1 MAKIK
6 RFFILQ
12 TPIPKLEKNGFETH
26 FPEHCVNVGLGAT
39 VGQCDSSII
48 LSFGFLVHL
57 LGRNG
62 SQAERGRIFLLTPWA
77 MGYNPINNDVDTVG
91 DTFRFSCVSF
101 TSQRLSMICFSP
113 SALQQLRNAGS
124 VPGQIG
130 FSGIL

>member
-6 RFFILQ
+6 RFFILE
-12 TPIPKLEKNGFETH
+12 TPIPKLEKNGFEID
-26 FPEHCVNVGLGAT
+26 FPEHFVDVGLGAT

-57 LGRNG
+57 LSRNG
-62 SQAERGRIFLLTPWA
+62 SQAERGRIFLLTPRA

-91 DTFRFSCVSF
+91 DIFRFSCVSF
-101 TSQRLSMICFSP
+101 TSQRVSMICFSP
-113 SALQQLRNAGS
+113 SQLQQLRNAGS
-124 VPGQIG
+124 VPGQIR